1 MTAPAAVK
9 PPGSDDPLAF
19 EGSGHYE
26 FVEGHLQE
34 RNVSYISSRIASTLM
49 IILGAFVRESG
60 LGVLCDSELGIR
72 IWPDD
77 PERTRRAD
85 LSFLRADRAPAED
98 SGYLYVAPD
107 LVVEV
112 VSPGDNAAS
121 VRDKVTDWLAG
132 GVRMAW
138 VIFPSSREVYVY
150 HSDAHPE
157 VFTAEDTLHGYDV
170 VPGFSCA
177 VSALFPQ
184 KAVTA
189 S

>member
-1 MTAPAAVK
+1 MTAPTMAL
-9 PPGSDDPLAF
+9 PPALEDPLAF
-19 EGSGHYE
+19 EGAGHYE
-26 FVEGHLQE
+26 FVDGRLLE
-34 RNVSYISSRIASTLM
+34 RNMSTESSRIAITAVLK
-49 IILGAFVRESG
+49 LGGVVEPNG
-60 LGVLCDSELGIR
+60 LGVLYDSELGIR
-72 IWPDD
+72 IWPAD
-77 PERTRRAD
+77 PLRTRRAD

-98 SGYLYVAPD
+98 SGYLSVAPD

-157 VFTAEDTLHGYDV
+157 VFTAEKTLHGHDV

>member
-1 MTAPAAVK
+1 MTAPTMTL
-9 PPGSDDPLAF
+9 PPALEDPLAF
-19 EGSGHYE
+19 EGAGHYE
-26 FVEGHLQE
+26 FLDGFLLE
-34 RNVSYISSRIASTLM
+34 RNVSYISSRIAS
-49 IILGAFVRESG
+49 ILTVLLGTFVRDSG
-60 LGVLCDSELGIR
+60 LGVICDSELGIR
-72 IWPDD
+72 IWPAD
-77 PERTRRAD
+77 PLRTRRAD
-85 LSFLRADRAPAED
+85 ISFLRADRAPAED

-112 VSPGDNAAS
+112 VSPGDSAAA
-121 VRDKVTDWLAG
+121 VRDKVTDWLSA
-132 GVRMAW
+132 GVRMVW

-170 VPGFSCA
+170 VPGFACP